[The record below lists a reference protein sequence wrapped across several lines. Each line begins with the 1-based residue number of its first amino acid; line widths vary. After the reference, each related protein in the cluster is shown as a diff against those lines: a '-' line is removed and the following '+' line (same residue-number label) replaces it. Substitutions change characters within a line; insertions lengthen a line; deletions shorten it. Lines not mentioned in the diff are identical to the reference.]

1 MKSERELNLCT
12 LVLEQCLTNKP
23 NSEVSAR
30 EKEFIDGAIR
40 AFKNFDFFTNH
51 TTSND
56 FYAEFDNSSFPVVVN
71 ALLKYD
77 NSGREALSIVKS
89 ILKVTDEYFHNKLN
103 KENQDYQKAI
113 DFLKNV
119 NTMYRQKASNNM
131 SPESMGH
138 NVF

>member
-1 MKSERELNLCT
+1 VSTRER
-12 LVLEQCLTNKP
+12 
-23 NSEVSAR
+23 
-30 EKEFIDGAIR
+30 EFIDGAIR
-40 AFKNFDFFTNH
+40 AFKNFDFFTHH
-51 TTSND
+51 TTSSD

-77 NSGREALSIVKS
+77 NSGKEALNIVKS
-89 ILKVTDEYFHNKLN
+89 ILKVTDEYFSNKLN

-131 SPESMGH
+131 SPESMGN